1 VKEVIYLD
9 TNYLHSYIS
18 QIEDG
23 LITNM
28 NKESTEEI
36 TEQNELQKG
45 SQTES
50 FIEGKFSLGEIEIPL
65 LFKSPTGEVS
75 SGISPIFSSNERISL
90 SQLESGREIISKKLH
105 DDALKR
111 FEEYMENKQL
121 FNTQISDIKQGDY
134 INIKS
139 RFRIID
145 FNYMKKAF
153 NPDKLV
159 ELMYY
164 EQEQEIKKFKNKI
177 DQLKGQEKTLNRQ
190 KLKEIESKHNKEK
203 KITEEDFKFLQ
214 GVLEYISD
222 ILPSDSFLL
231 ADNLLLPLKSSFLRE
246 SSKDLTFKYGA
257 KKSTI
262 DITIVGK
269 VTRKVDDVELPEFK
283 GNHAHLEFGEIL
295 YFLLNTIGILQ
306 KGNYIVSPIA
316 IYFE

>member
-1 VKEVIYLD
+1 MKEVIYLD

-164 EQEQEIKKFKNKI
+164 EQEQEIKKIQKQDRPVKGARKNVK
-177 DQLKGQEKTLNRQ
+177 
-190 KLKEIESKHNKEK
+190 
-203 KITEEDFKFLQ
+203 
-214 GVLEYISD
+214 
-222 ILPSDSFLL
+222 
-231 ADNLLLPLKSSFLRE
+231 
-246 SSKDLTFKYGA
+246 
-257 KKSTI
+257 
-262 DITIVGK
+262 
-269 VTRKVDDVELPEFK
+269 
-283 GNHAHLEFGEIL
+283 
-295 YFLLNTIGILQ
+295 
-306 KGNYIVSPIA
+306 
-316 IYFE
+316 